1 MTVGSYGSS
10 IFSDFPLLL
19 LLFSLIF
26 VILIAMCLGL
36 FLCGSI
42 LNGIL
47 CFLDLVDCF
56 LSQLKE
62 VFKYYLFRYF
72 ISPFLFSMFSPSV
85 TLIIWI
91 LVCWCCPRDLS
102 DCPHFFLILFSFCS
116 VAMISTTLSSST
128 LIFLSHLLYYWFLL
142 VYFFKFK
149 FKLLYSWILFVLF
162 IF

>member
-102 DCPHFFLILFSFCS
+102 DCPHFFKSFFLSVQWQWFPLLCLPAHWSFCL
-116 VAMISTTLSSST
+116 IYSTIDS
-128 LIFLSHLLYYWFLL
+128 F
-142 VYFFKFK
+142 
-149 FKLLYSWILFVLF
+149 
-162 IF
+162 

>member
-26 VILIAMCLGL
+26 VILIAMCLGI

-47 CFLDLVDCF
+47 CFLDLGDYF
-56 LSQLKE
+56 LAQLKE
-62 VFKYYLFRYF
+62 VFKYYLFIYF
-72 ISPFLFSMFSPSV
+72 ISPFLYVFSFCDPYNTNLSV
-85 TLIIWI
+85 LM
-91 LVCWCCPRDLS
+91 LS
-102 DCPHFFLILFSFCS
+102 QISLKLSTIFFYPFSFCS

-128 LIFLSHLLYYWFLL
+128 LICYFVSFSLLWIPSS
-142 VYFFKFK
+142 VFFIK

>member
-72 ISPFLFSMFSPSV
+72 ISPFLYVFSFCDSYNMNLSV
-85 TLIIWI
+85 LM
-91 LVCWCCPRDLS
+91 LS
-102 DCPHFFLILFSFCS
+102 QRSLRLSTFFLILFSFCS

-128 LIFLSHLLYYWFLL
+128 LIFLSHLLYY
-142 VYFFKFK
+142 
-149 FKLLYSWILFVLF
+149 
-162 IF
+162 